1 MKVVEGH
8 SDACADLVGDRAV
21 GSFGTIAGKGRARA
35 NGLRLGS
42 RHQGRVPAKA
52 QGKRA
57 SAQLLMLGRP
67 LPIMLAAV
75 VCSRCGHIAI
85 LEGRHSVR

>member
-8 SDACADLVGDRAV
+8 SDACAHLVRYRAV
-21 GSFGTIAGKGRARA
+21 GSGGTIAGKGRTRA

-42 RHQGRVPAKA
+42 RRQGLVPAKA

-57 SAQLLMLGRP
+57 SAQLLMLGRL

-75 VCSRCGHIAI
+75 VCSRCVHMAI
-85 LEGRHSVR
+85 LEGRRSVR